1 MDSRFDTTRWTLVL
15 AAGKAGGV
23 PDRETESGRAA
34 LAELCAAYRP
44 PVLAHARRR
53 GLSAADA
60 EDAVQGFFNKL
71 LRLGSLA
78 SLRPRELRFRA
89 WLLAA
94 FNHHLSDLRDHARA
108 AKRGADRIVQ
118 LDSEGWGALAV
129 DAHTP
134 APDAAFDRVW
144 AMALLETTLARL
156 RSEHVAAG
164 RAEWFEALAPCLG
177 GRVADTPQADVAVRL
192 GLSEPAL
199 RVAIHRLRKRYREL
213 LREEVMQT
221 VANPAEIDDELRHL
235 MAVVAGR

>member
-1 MDSRFDTTRWTLVL
+1 MRSSFATTCWTLIV
-15 AAGKAGGV
+15 AAGRGDAG
-23 PDRETESGRAA
+23 ETCADSKRA
-34 LAELCAAYRP
+34 LAELFATYRP

-53 GLSAADA
+53 GLSQADA
-60 EDAVQGFFNKL
+60 EDAVQGFFQKL

-78 SLRPRELRFRA
+78 ALRPQELRFRA

-108 AKRGADRIVQ
+108 AKRGADRQVQ

-134 APDAAFDRVW
+134 APDAAFDRAW
-144 AMALLETTLARL
+144 AMALLEATMERL
-156 RSEHVAAG
+156 RDEHAASG

-177 GRVADTPQADVAVRL
+177 GRVAEAPHAGLAARL
-192 GLSEPAL
+192 KMSEPAV

-213 LREEVMQT
+213 LREEVAQT
-221 VANPAEIDDELRHL
+221 VASPDDIDDELRHL
-235 MAVVAGR
+235 MAVVSRA